1 VVAGDDNGRAY
12 LWNVA
17 TGTLAATLTAP
28 GTNANDYVTSVAFS
42 PDDRIVATAD
52 SNGHA
57 YLWNVATHALV
68 GTFTDP
74 GRPHVVGVAFSPNG
88 GVLAISDQNGN
99 VYIRVT
105 SQLLA

>member
-1 VVAGDDNGRAY
+1 V
-12 LWNVA
+12 
-17 TGTLAATLTAP
+17 ATLTAP
-28 GTNANDYVTSVAFS
+28 GTNSNDYLSSIAFS
-42 PDDRIVATAD
+42 PDGTLVATAD

-57 YLWNVATHALV
+57 YLWNVATHELA

-88 GVLAISDQNGN
+88 RVLAVSDDKAN

-105 SQLLA
+105 SQLVS